1 MYICGTKWCQVS
13 VDEPGPVVAGLYVR
27 EQAGLLDLAAP
38 ELPALEPPSQVW
50 LPWARHPPVGWGPPQ
65 LAVPADDRTA
75 EEWERW
81 WWRLVRAQPERQHP
95 ADLPDFRSVQDLP
108 GLRAALRVHGESAVR
123 WTEAVQDDPRARVSL
138 DSPRRGL
145 TAMLDDLMVDGA
157 RPFKL
162 RLTVVPLAVEHAWVL
177 DGAHVLLTR
186 RLIGDPENLL
196 DWLRPRI
203 LGLARGRALTG

>member
-27 EQAGLLDLAAP
+27 ERAALLGLAAP
-38 ELPALEPPSQVW
+38 DLPALDPSSAVW
-50 LPWARHPPVGWGPPQ
+50 LPWARHAPVGWQPPD
-65 LAVPADDRTA
+65 LPVPADDRTA
-75 EEWERW
+75 GEWERW
-81 WWRLVRAQPERQHP
+81 WWRLVRAEPERQKP
-95 ADLPDFRSVQDLP
+95 LDLPDFRSVIDLP

-123 WTEAVQDDPRARVSL
+123 WTDSVQDDPRAQLAL

-145 TAMLDDLMVDGA
+145 TTLLDEMIVDGA
-157 RPFKL
+157 RPFRL

-177 DGAHVLLTR
+177 DGSHVLLTR
-186 RLIGDPENLL
+186 RLISDPENLL

-203 LGLARGRALTG
+203 SALAQGRILAG